1 MSAEWPSRIKNGG
14 ATERDVFIWTLLDF
28 SSSISLLKGFGVF
41 LSLFVSVNNLAD
53 YRLLGIKILSCML
66 IHVAAESIDQPYI
79 YKMKKPIMP
88 VLRYANCH

>member
-1 MSAEWPSRIKNGG
+1 MEGRLGEIYS
-14 ATERDVFIWTLLDF
+14 FCTLLDF
-28 SSSISLLKGFGVF
+28 SSSTPLLKGFGVF

-66 IHVAAESIDQPYI
+66 IHVAAESIDQLYI

-88 VLRYANCH
+88 VLRYATRDKF